1 MLLAFFR
8 QKTLQTF
15 FFRFK
20 KSAFEPLEDE
30 VDRRVM
36 GNKIKVRVRISFRSY
51 FAYYTYFLLQAAGF
65 FLFLYSKK

>member
-1 MLLAFFR
+1 M
-8 QKTLQTF
+8 QSF

-30 VDRRVM
+30 LDRRVM
-36 GNKIKVRVRISFRSY
+36 GNKIKVRVRKPFRSY

-65 FLFLYSKK
+65 WVFLYSKK